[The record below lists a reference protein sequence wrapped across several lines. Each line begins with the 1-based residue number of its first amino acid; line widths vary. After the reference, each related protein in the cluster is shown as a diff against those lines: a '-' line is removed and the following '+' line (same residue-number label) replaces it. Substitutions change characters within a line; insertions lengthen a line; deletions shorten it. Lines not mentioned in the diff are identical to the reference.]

1 MPISFSIFYPS
12 NNLLLLL
19 YIYYYPPH
27 ISMVHSGEK
36 KKNLNGNPM
45 LNIKQINSEDAPT
58 ILIILYVNVVKLL
71 IFPFWYI

>member
-1 MPISFSIFYPS
+1 MPIMFSIFYPS

-45 LNIKQINSEDAPT
+45 LNIKQINSEDKKQCSYYT
-58 ILIILYVNVVKLL
+58 NNIICQCC
-71 IFPFWYI
+71 

>member
-27 ISMVHSGEK
+27 ISMVHSGKMKSEWK
-36 KKNLNGNPM
+36 SNVTYQ
-45 LNIKQINSEDAPT
+45 KQNS
-58 ILIILYVNVVKLL
+58 
-71 IFPFWYI
+71 